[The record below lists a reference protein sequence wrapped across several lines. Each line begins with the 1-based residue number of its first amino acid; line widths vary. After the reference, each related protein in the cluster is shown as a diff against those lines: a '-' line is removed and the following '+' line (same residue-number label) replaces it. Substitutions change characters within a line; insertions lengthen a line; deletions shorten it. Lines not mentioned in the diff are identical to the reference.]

1 MFVCMYVFNEH
12 WVVKVCMSYRYLY
25 VVLSVYGVCVCGF
38 GHPSMNMCVCCKYVL
53 YISVC
58 AWACVLRTVQGF
70 A

>member
-25 VVLSVYGVCVCGF
+25 VVLTVYGVCVCGF

-58 AWACVLRTVQGF
+58 AWACVQRTVQGF